1 METRV
6 VGSYRFILD
15 FSQPIYEQ
23 LVQQFRQ
30 MLAKGEIE
38 LGSKLPSVRDF
49 AVQMKINPSTVV
61 RAYQELER
69 DGLCEKRRGQGT
81 FITSSADQVAGLRR
95 EMAENAL
102 ESFVEVLKILGVTQE
117 EAQKM
122 IAGVEWK

>member
-61 RAYQELER
+61 RTYQELER

-81 FITSSADQVAGLRR
+81 FITSSASQVSELRK
-95 EMAENAL
+95 EIAEGAL
-102 ESFVEVLKILGVTQE
+102 GSFVRTLQILGVTRE

-122 IAGVEWK
+122 IAEVDWK